1 MDHDIAVVLAL
12 HTGRF
17 APSKM
22 ALAYLGMH
30 YLAATSDSESPLGGL
45 VCLNLGHW

>member
-1 MDHDIAVVLAL
+1 MDHDVAGVLAL

-17 APSKM
+17 APAKV

-30 YLAATSDSESPLGGL
+30 YLAATGDAESPLGGF
-45 VCLNLGHW
+45 VCLKLGHW